1 MAINNFST
9 FVDMEKLQYL
19 QDTFATATGMS
30 AVIIDMGG
38 KQVTKP
44 SNQREFCYN
53 YVKQSNTGR
62 RLCEKCEKDGIGTYT
77 CHAGLTEFSENIIVE
92 GETVAKVIGG
102 QTRTGEIDEDV
113 IKQLSTKL
121 DLDMSSLTEIAKKI
135 PVQSEEAVKAASK
148 LLAEIISLYIHSE
161 HYMKHNDKKVAIL
174 ETEVKNVL
182 EDTNAI
188 STHTEELRHI
198 SKRQNI
204 LALNASIEA
213 GRAGEAGKGFSVVA
227 DQMAVLSKQSSDIYS
242 SITTFA
248 KNIDTSIHKLDN
260 FFGTSNED
268 EDMMV

>member
-1 MAINNFST
+1 MAISNFSN

-19 QDTFATATGMS
+19 QDTFSNATGLS
-30 AVIIDMGG
+30 AVIVDMTG
-38 KQVTKP
+38 KQLTKP
-44 SNQREFCYN
+44 SNQNDFCYN

-62 RLCEKCEKDGIGTYT
+62 RLCDKCDKEGMGTYT
-77 CHAGLTEFSENIIVE
+77 CHAGLTDFVEPIIID
-92 GETVAKVIGG
+92 GETVAKVLGG
-102 QTRTGEIDEDV
+102 QVKTAPLDESA
-113 IKQLSTKL
+113 IKQLASKL
-121 DLDMSSLTEIAKKI
+121 DLDAGNLTNIINNMPLVKEDTVIA
-135 PVQSEEAVKAASK
+135 SSK
-148 LLAEIISLYIHSE
+148 LFAEIVTLFINSE
-161 HYMKHNDKKVAIL
+161 YYMKHNDKKVAIL

-248 KNIDTSIHKLDN
+248 KNIDSSIHKLDN
-260 FFGTSNED
+260 FFSKTDED
-268 EDMMV
+268 EETMV

>member
-1 MAINNFST
+1 MAISNFSS

-19 QDTFATATGMS
+19 QS
-30 AVIIDMGG
+30 
-38 KQVTKP
+38 
-44 SNQREFCYN
+44 S
-53 YVKQSNTGR
+53 TGR
-62 RLCEKCEKDGIGTYT
+62 RLCDKCDKEGMGTYT
-77 CHAGLTEFSENIIVE
+77 CHAGLTDFSEPIIID
-92 GETVAKVIGG
+92 GETVAKAVGG
-102 QTRTGEIDEDV
+102 QVKTAEIDEAT
-113 IKQLSTKL
+113 IKQLASKL
-121 DLDMSSLTEIAKKI
+121 DLDATTLSNAIENI
-135 PVQSEEAVKAASK
+135 PLVKEEKVVSASK
-148 LLAEIISLYIHSE
+148 LFAEIVTLFINSE
-161 HYMKHNDKKVAIL
+161 YYMKHNDKKVNIL

-248 KNIDTSIHKLDN
+248 KNIDSSIHKLDN
-260 FFGTSNED
+260 FFSKNGDD
-268 EDMMV
+268 EDSTL